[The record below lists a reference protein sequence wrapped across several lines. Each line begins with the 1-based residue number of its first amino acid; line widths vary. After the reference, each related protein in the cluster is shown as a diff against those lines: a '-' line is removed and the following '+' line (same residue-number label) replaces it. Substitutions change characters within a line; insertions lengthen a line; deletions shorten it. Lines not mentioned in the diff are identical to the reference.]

1 MLPVVCVK
9 FTALLLSLPLRLD
22 ETSSRRDGDQ
32 RTWSKHLPE
41 CLADVD
47 LIDDPVAVV
56 YRGFCMAS
64 QSGTVQAPVQ
74 QAAAER
80 GDVYVTPRRG
90 LKRFAGKE
98 WLLFLLFITPNFFF
112 LILFTYW
119 PLWKNVQLSLHRT
132 DLLAFSGQQKFVGWD
147 NYQWLFGNSTFR
159 FVVQNTVIFIVACV
173 VFTLGLGLL
182 VALLLNEKLKGR
194 NAVRA
199 LVFAP
204 YLLSGAAIGIVWAY
218 IFDPRFGL
226 LAQILGWFAIPSPH
240 WLDRPAWALPAI
252 IIVYVW
258 KNLGFATVIFLAGL
272 QGIPQDLYDAAKV
285 DGAGRWWRFRSVTL
299 PMLSPISFFLMVTS
313 VLATFQAFDIQQVM
327 TKGGPAFATTTLI
340 YYVYEQSFGQGA
352 NFGRAAA
359 AAIILFIAMLI
370 VTAVQMYFSE
380 KKVNYDA

>member
-1 MLPVVCVK
+1 MV
-9 FTALLLSLPLRLD
+9 
-22 ETSSRRDGDQ
+22 
-32 RTWSKHLPE
+32 
-41 CLADVD
+41 
-47 LIDDPVAVV
+47 
-56 YRGFCMAS
+56 S
-64 QSGTVQAPVQ
+64 QSG
-74 QAAAER
+74 AATQPLQDTATQPHESAV
-80 GDVYVTPRRG
+80 GESKEIYHQPKQG
-90 LKRFAGKE
+90 FKRFLGRE
-98 WLLFLLFITPNFFF
+98 WLLFILFIIPNFFF

-119 PLWKNVQLSLHRT
+119 PLWKNVQLSVRQT
-132 DLLAFSGQQKFVGWD
+132 DLLAFSGEQKYVGLK
-147 NYQWLFGNSTFR
+147 NYSWLFNNSTFR
-159 FVVQNTVIFIVACV
+159 YVVQNTVIFIVACV
-173 VFTLGLGLL
+173 GLTLIIGLA

-194 NAVRA
+194 NAVRG

-226 LAQILGWFAIPSPH
+226 LAQMLDWFSIPSPH

-272 QGIPQDLYDAAKV
+272 QGIPKDLYDAAKV
-285 DGAGRWWRFRSVTL
+285 DGAGPWWRFKSVTL

-327 TKGGPAFATTTLI
+327 TKGGPAYATTTLV

-359 AAIILFIAMLI
+359 AAIILFISMLI
-370 VTAVQMYFSE
+370 ITAIQMYYSE
-380 KKVNYDA
+380 KKVHYDG